1 MQHSRNTYNL
11 VNWLILSLY
20 VASFTTRFIA
30 QWFVDE
36 AEKELCKQKEAKVLL
51 KLWRDQLPSDGA
63 RIDRDALDE
72 RNRLLEFLNNTKKE
86 IDSISETSP
95 KVKFYYFMQP
105 CARALLSAQFSSSF
119 STRLQCFCS
128 QLILLTTYEYTCTR
142 RR

>member
-36 AEKELCKQKEAKVLL
+36 AENELCKQKEAKVLL
-51 KLWRDQLPSDGA
+51 KLWHEKLPPTGA

-72 RNRLLEFLNNTKKE
+72 RNRLLEFLNITKKE
-86 IDSISETSP
+86 IDSISETSS

-105 CARALLSAQFSSSF
+105 CARAFLSCA
-119 STRLQCFCS
+119 THLQCFCFVM
-128 QLILLTTYEYTCTR
+128 LFTTYTCTALY
-142 RR
+142 